1 MKLEARSGASERA
14 SEPVEFITSLLHHS
28 EAYAAQQPSSRF
40 FPSMHDTNLCPADA
54 DHSGGS
60 TVVLVAYASLSR
72 ASSVTQLLLRAISH
86 FGGRQSL
93 ENFIYLKSA
102 YSRIFSWLTS
112 INRIGTI

>member
-1 MKLEARSGASERA
+1 MKEAGARA
-14 SEPVEFITSLLHHS
+14 ARPVKFITSLLHHS
-28 EAYAAQQPSSRF
+28 ELYGGHFSQPF
-40 FPSMHDTNLCPADA
+40 FAPINMRLTQCA

-86 FGGRQSL
+86 FGRRQSL